1 MTYEEAPGYPNVSI
15 RAAPKTGGVSGRRR
29 RALRSKTTDPMHS
42 IFRALTVAAIT
53 FGASLVGM
61 ALQREV
67 PADVL
72 TASKGSVG
80 AMVGLVTLLLALVLG
95 FLVFTAFSVYATQQ
109 TEAQGLGPVII
120 ELDVLLEE
128 YGPDIVNV
136 RKGLRDSLGR
146 ARRRFFG
153 DVKHGVQAH
162 TLEETRATMRWMN
175 TYFDTLQPP
184 TERHQRLLVS
194 ARDLVKKFAET
205 NMLMARQLANPFP
218 PYVMGVVVC
227 WAAALFLGNGLAA
240 PPNAVT
246 ILAHL
251 AGAIAI
257 ASAIFLILELS
268 TPYTGLIRLSPAGLD
283 RMIEGLGKIEP
294 KDTPA
299 S

>member
-1 MTYEEAPGYPNVSI
+1 MNSLY
-15 RAAPKTGGVSGRRR
+15 RAIA
-29 RALRSKTTDPMHS
+29 
-42 IFRALTVAAIT
+42 VAAIT

-61 ALQREV
+61 ALQWEV

-80 AMVGLVTLLLALVLG
+80 AMVGLITLLLALVLG

-109 TEAQGLGPVII
+109 SEAQSLGPVII

-128 YGPDIVNV
+128 YGPDIVSV

-162 TLEETRATMRWMN
+162 TLEETRATMHWMN

-184 TERHQRLLVS
+184 TERHRQLLVS

-218 PYVMGVVVC
+218 PYRDGR
-227 WAAALFLGNGLAA
+227 G
-240 PPNAVT
+240 
-246 ILAHL
+246 
-251 AGAIAI
+251 
-257 ASAIFLILELS
+257 
-268 TPYTGLIRLSPAGLD
+268 RLL
-283 RMIEGLGKIEP
+283 GLGPVSRQRLGRAAECDHDP
-294 KDTPA
+294 CPSRGRDRHRQRDLSHPRTEHALYGPHPLVA
-299 S
+299 GQPRPDD